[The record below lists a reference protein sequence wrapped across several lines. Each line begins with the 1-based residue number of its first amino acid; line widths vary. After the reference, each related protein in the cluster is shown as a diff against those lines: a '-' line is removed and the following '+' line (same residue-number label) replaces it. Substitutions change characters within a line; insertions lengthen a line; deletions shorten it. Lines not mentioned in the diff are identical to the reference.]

1 MNKQE
6 LLQAVLDIIK
16 EYDYISEDGILDL
29 CDEDMELVDYIHE
42 QLSEMVKNGVLTNEQ
57 YDC

>member
-1 MNKQE
+1 MEKQE
-6 LLQAVLDIIK
+6 LLQEALDIIK

-29 CDEDMELVDYIHE
+29 CDEEMELVDYIHE
-42 QLSEMVKNGVLTNEQ
+42 QLSKMVENGELTNEQ

>member
-1 MNKQE
+1 MEKQE
-6 LLQAVLDIIK
+6 LLQAALDIIK

-29 CDEDMELVDYIHE
+29 CDEEMELVDYIHE
-42 QLSEMVKNGVLTNEQ
+42 QLSKMVENGVLTNEQ

>member
-6 LLQAVLDIIK
+6 LLQAALDIIK

-42 QLSEMVKNGVLTNEQ
+42 QLSEMFKNGVLTNEQ

>member
-6 LLQAVLDIIK
+6 LLQAALDIIK

-29 CDEDMELVDYIHE
+29 CDEEMELVNYVHE
-42 QLSEMVKNGVLTNEQ
+42 QLTKMVENGELTNEQ

>member
-1 MNKQE
+1 MEKQE
-6 LLQAVLDIIK
+6 LLQKALNIIK

-29 CDEDMELVDYIHE
+29 CDEEMELVNYIHE
-42 QLSEMVKNGVLTNEQ
+42 QLSKMVENGELTDEQ

>member
-1 MNKQE
+1 MEKQE
-6 LLQAVLDIIK
+6 LLQAALDIIK

-29 CDEDMELVDYIHE
+29 CDEEMELVDYIHE
-42 QLSEMVKNGVLTNEQ
+42 QLSKMVENGELTNEQ

>member
-1 MNKQE
+1 MEKQE
-6 LLQAVLDIIK
+6 LLQATLDIIK

-42 QLSEMVKNGVLTNEQ
+42 QLSEMVENGELTNEQ

>member
-6 LLQAVLDIIK
+6 LLQAALDIIK
-16 EYDYISEDGILDL
+16 EYGYISEDGILDL
-29 CDEDMELVDYIHE
+29 CDEEMKLVNYVHK
-42 QLSEMVKNGVLTNEQ
+42 QLSKMVKSGELTDEQ

>member
-1 MNKQE
+1 MTKQE
-6 LLQAVLDIIK
+6 LLQEALDIIK

-29 CDEDMELVDYIHE
+29 CDEEMELVDYIHE
-42 QLSEMVKNGVLTNEQ
+42 QLSKMVENGELTNEQ

>member
-6 LLQAVLDIIK
+6 LLQEALNIIK

-42 QLSEMVKNGVLTNEQ
+42 QLSEMVENGVLTNEQ

>member
-1 MNKQE
+1 MEKQE
-6 LLQAVLDIIK
+6 LLQEALNIIK

>member
-1 MNKQE
+1 MEKQE
-6 LLQAVLDIIK
+6 LLQAALDIIK

-42 QLSEMVKNGVLTNEQ
+42 QLSEMVENGELTNEQ

>member
-6 LLQAVLDIIK
+6 LLQAALDIIK

-29 CDEDMELVDYIHE
+29 CDEDMELVNYIHE
-42 QLSEMVKNGVLTNEQ
+42 QLSKMVENGELTDEQ

>member
-6 LLQAVLDIIK
+6 LLQAALDIIK
-16 EYDYISEDGILDL
+16 EYGYISEDGILDL
-29 CDEDMELVDYIHE
+29 CDEEMKLVNYVHK
-42 QLSEMVKNGVLTNEQ
+42 QLSKMVESGELTDEQ

>member
-6 LLQAVLDIIK
+6 LLQAALDIIK

-29 CDEDMELVDYIHE
+29 CDEDMELVNYIHE
-42 QLSEMVKNGVLTNEQ
+42 QLSKMVENGELTNEQ

>member
-6 LLQAVLDIIK
+6 LLQAALDIIK